1 MRNDHGASGEIFET
15 FLQRPQRVD
24 VDVVGRFVQQQ
35 HVALLLQ
42 SEGQVQAV
50 ALAAREHAAFLLLI
64 GAREVET
71 GDIGAGVD
79 LPVAQRH
86 QVQTARD
93 HLEDRL
99 FGVDRL
105 VLLVHIGQFH
115 RGTHAERAARRSFE
129 AHDHAEEGGLAR
141 AVRADHAH
149 DARRGQREIQPLV
162 QHAVAEGFRN
172 VVRLDHHVAQTRT
185 VGDEDFELLLF
196 LFRILVHHLVVG
208 RQTGLRLGVAARGR
222 HAHPLQLAFEGLAA
236 LRLLLLLH
244 GHARGLLVEPARVV
258 ALPRNA
264 LAAVEFENPPGDVVQ
279 KITVVGHGDHRTLVL
294 LEMLLE
300 PVDRLGVEVVRRL
313 VEQQHVGLLQQQAA
327 QGHAAA
333 LTAREVFDRLVG
345 IGTPQGVH
353 RALQHAVQ
361 LPAVALVDL
370 LVQLALTLDQ
380 PGHRVVVHR
389 LAQLLVDLLVLLQQR
404 HGRRAALLDD
414 LADRLRVVE
423 PGFLFEVTHR
433 IARRED
439 HFAVEVLVDSGDD
452 LHQGRLSRAV
462 QADDADF
469 RAVEKGEVDVV
480 EHPFL
485 VGEGLAYADHRK
497 DDFFV
502 CHILCLNCPK

>member
-1 MRNDHGASGEIFET
+1 M
-15 FLQRPQRVD
+15 
-24 VDVVGRFVQQQ
+24 
-35 HVALLLQ
+35 
-42 SEGQVQAV
+42 QAV
-50 ALAAREHAAFLLLI
+50 ALAAREHAALLLLV

-71 GDIGAGVD
+71 GDVGAGID

-99 FGVDRL
+99 FGIDRL
-105 VLLVHIGQFH
+105 VLLVHVGQLH
-115 RGTHAERAARRSFE
+115 RGSHAERAAGGFLES
-129 AHDHAEEGGLAR
+129 HDHAKEGGLAR
-141 AVRADHAH
+141 TVRADHAH
-149 DARRGQREIQPLV
+149 DARRGQRELQPLV
-162 QHAVAEGFRN
+162 QHAVAEGFRDL
-172 VVRLDHHVAQTRT
+172 VRLDHHVAQTRT

-196 LFRILVHHLVVG
+196 LLRILVHHPVVG

-279 KITVVGHGDHRTLVL
+279 KIAVVGHGDHRALVL
-294 LEMLLE
+294 LQMLLQ

-333 LTAREVFDRLVG
+333 LAAREVLHRFVG
-345 IGTPQGVH
+345 VGTPQGVH
-353 RALQHAVQ
+353 RSLQHAVQ
-361 LPAVALVDL
+361 FPAVALVDL
-370 LVQLALTLDQ
+370 LVQLSLALDQ

-389 LAQLLVDLLVLLQQR
+389 FAQLFVDLLVLLQQR

-433 IARRED
+433 VTRRED
-439 HFAVEVLVDSGDD
+439 HFAVEILVDSGDD
-452 LHQGRLSRAV
+452 LHQGRLTRAV
-462 QADDADF
+462 QADDADLG
-469 RAVEKGEVDVV
+469 AVEKREVDVV

-502 CHILCLNCPK
+502 CHILCLNCPKKGFLQRYGENPEF